1 MSGINSEL
9 LKSAIYGLA
18 IGDSLG
24 VPYEFRERGSFTC
37 KDMVGHGTHNQ
48 VAGTWSDDTS
58 MILATC
64 SSLKANN
71 GKINLEDMSE
81 RFKDWVFNGEYTPFG
96 KVFDVGGT
104 TKRALKKGC
113 GEHDIYSN
121 GNGSLMRILP
131 LAFTD
136 ANFDDIDNVSSI
148 THAHAISK
156 EGCRIYVTIARKL
169 LEKQDLKSILED
181 LTVSDDYQRIKN
193 LDKIKED
200 RIQSSGY
207 VVHTLEASLWCL
219 LNTDSYRDAV
229 IKAVNLGDDTD
240 TTGAV
245 TGGLAGIIYGFDAI
259 PKEWIEILQNK
270 ELIDSCIF

>member
-1 MSGINSEL
+1 
-9 LKSAIYGLA
+9 
-18 IGDSLG
+18 
-24 VPYEFRERGSFTC
+24 
-37 KDMVGHGTHNQ
+37 MVNT
-48 VAGTWSDDTS
+48 
-58 MILATC
+58 I
-64 SSLKANN
+64 
-71 GKINLEDMSE
+71 
-81 RFKDWVFNGEYTPFG
+81 
-96 KVFDVGGT
+96 
-104 TKRALKKGC
+104 RALKKGC

-136 ANFDDIDNVSSI
+136 ANFNDVDNVSSI

-156 EGCRIYVTIARKL
+156 EACRIYVTIARKL

-193 LDKIKED
+193 LDKVKED

-259 PKEWIEILQNK
+259 PKEWIDILQNK